1 MSPAGHGLHKLGARL
16 PGAPS
21 PTTYSRR
28 CSINRAL
35 RKHSWDFDHS
45 ELETVRIILCLN
57 LKCCQSRLRN
67 LEVPMLLHA
76 DADVCHFENANL
88 EQTATYFGKAV
99 FLEISHAVPS

>member
-1 MSPAGHGLHKLGARL
+1 MAFVSLVLDCRGRLLQRHTLDAALSIARSANI
-16 PGAPS
+16 PG
-21 PTTYSRR
+21 
-28 CSINRAL
+28 
-35 RKHSWDFDHS
+35 DFDHS